1 MADAPSGATAT
12 AICLSGEKFSERKQN
27 KESIP
32 SLPRS
37 SKPKSLR
44 SMLLRYKDRA
54 NAGLMWVLTRSAKQ
68 DLCKTS
74 LVERE
79 ASSRF
84 ASTGSREVGSIKRD
98 MRRAPPLSASRYLPA
113 YSRYR

>member
-12 AICLSGEKFSERKQN
+12 AICLSGEKFSERKRN
-27 KESIP
+27 ADGIP

-44 SMLLRYKDRA
+44 STLPHYKDRA
-54 NAGLMWVLTRSAKQ
+54 NAGLMWVLTRLAKQ
-68 DLCKTS
+68 DSCKTS

-79 ASSRF
+79 ASSRL
-84 ASTGSREVGSIKRD
+84 ASTESRQVGWIKPG
-98 MRRAPPLSASRYLPA
+98 MRRAPPLFASRYP
-113 YSRYR
+113 